1 MIGNFLNK
9 LEKVRGSK
17 GRWTACCPAHVDRSP
32 SLAITETDDGRIL
45 LKCFAGCS
53 AQQVVEA
60 VGMDLTDLFPSDNNI
75 NYLKANNQ
83 GNKPVRRPF
92 YATDLLKIIQ
102 FEALIT
108 SIAAF
113 DLSEGREVSTED
125 RKRLKTALS
134 RINEAVSY
142 IN

>member
-9 LEKVRGSK
+9 LEKVQGKK
-17 GRWTACCPAHVDRSP
+17 GHWTACCPAHADKNP
-32 SLAITETDDGRIL
+32 SLAIRETDDGRIL

-53 AQQVVEA
+53 AYEVVSA
-60 VGMDLTDLFPSDNNI
+60 VGMDLTDLFPKDQSFMPSE
-75 NYLKANNQ
+75 K
-83 GNKPVRRPF
+83 NKPVKRPF
-92 YATDLLKIIQ
+92 YATDLMKIIH

-113 DLSEGREVSTED
+113 DMAEGRQISPKD
-125 RKRLKTALS
+125 KKRLKTAFT

-142 IN
+142 L

>member
-1 MIGNFLNK
+1 MIGDLLNK
-9 LEKVRGSK
+9 LEKVKGSK
-17 GRWTACCPAHVDRSP
+17 GRWIACCPAHVDRSP

-60 VGMDLTDLFPSDNNI
+60 VGMDLTDLFPNDNNI
-75 NYLKANNQ
+75 SSLKEKHF
-83 GNKPVRRPF
+83 NKPVRRPF

-102 FEALIT
+102 FEALLT
-108 SIAAF
+108 SVAAF
-113 DLSEGREVSTED
+113 DLSEGRQVSDVD
-125 RKRLKTALS
+125 RKRLKTAFE
-134 RINEAVSY
+134 RINEAANY